1 MYPLD
6 ASTDAVTSTA
16 ITPDFTLT
24 QVDVDTLF
32 QFASSMLVVQ
42 IFILA
47 ALVLVVG
54 LLFGLAL
61 TKSWNV

>member
-6 ASTDAVTSTA
+6 ASTDAVTSIA

-61 TKSWNV
+61 TKNWNV